1 MQTLYILNEHSQT
14 VVVGCR
20 THHALLD
27 VVVDEII
34 DVNIVVC
41 QPIST
46 QLSSGFRVGFGL
58 TTCLLTVHVRV
69 TMMSCI

>member
-1 MQTLYILNEHSQT
+1 MQTMYILNERLQT
-14 VVVGCR
+14 VVVGSR

-27 VVVDEII
+27 VVVDVII

-46 QLSSGFRVGFGL
+46 QLSSGVHVGFGL
-58 TTCLLTVHVRV
+58 TTCLLTVYVRV